1 MNFTDKQLLIFDLDG
16 TLVDSVPDLAS
27 AINEMLLTLD
37 RNVVSESQIRA
48 WVGNGAQVLVERA
61 LNGTDHNSQLAL
73 NMASNMSA
81 EYVSKALKIFLA
93 SYRDN
98 VCVNSVLYPH
108 VLETLKILKSLD
120 YRLAIVTNKP
130 VEFVAPILT
139 QLGLNNLFEQVLG
152 GDSLPAKK
160 PDPLPLL
167 HLSEQLNI
175 AVQYCLMIG
184 DSKND
189 IIAAQQANMQSVGV
203 EYGYNYDEDIASYK
217 PDFVASDFNQ
227 LLNCLALQVT

>member
-37 RNVVSESQIRA
+37 RNVASESQIRA

-189 IIAAQQANMQSVGV
+189 IIAAQQANMQCVGV
-203 EYGYNYDEDIASYK
+203 EYGYNYDEDIAFYK